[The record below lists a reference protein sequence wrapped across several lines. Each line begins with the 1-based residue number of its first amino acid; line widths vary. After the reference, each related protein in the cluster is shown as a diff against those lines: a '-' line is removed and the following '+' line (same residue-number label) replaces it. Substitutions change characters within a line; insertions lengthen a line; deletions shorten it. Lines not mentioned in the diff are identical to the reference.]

1 MLEGTAVDAE
11 RILIKYWDITEVFV
25 AHIVHFTFKHGIA
38 WIGYGLEAWREFCE
52 DFLLYH

>member
-1 MLEGTAVDAE
+1 MTYASDSSTKEDENVE
-11 RILIKYWDITEVFV
+11 IQVFV
-25 AHIVHFTFKHGIA
+25 AHLVNFTFKHGIA